1 MPAGIVLSQ
10 DRGTA
15 PAQAVR
21 VGRRNRMAGNPLN
34 VVIFTS
40 VPPRQVARIMAR
52 IRRDAPQ
59 AQVVGVLYER
69 RPPKTLQQRIATWRK
84 KMRGPIYWL
93 YVLHR
98 ISAAVNRKLSSLLDA
113 VIRFIHAAPKQPNGT
128 PDYRLDD
135 LDGTCKANGSE
146 LFITP
151 DIHSA
156 QALDFVRRINPALG
170 LAFGTSL
177 LKPVLC

>member
-1 MPAGIVLSQ
+1 
-10 DRGTA
+10 
-15 PAQAVR
+15 
-21 VGRRNRMAGNPLN
+21 MAGNPLN

-84 KMRGPIYWL
+84 KMRRPIYWL

-98 ISAAVNRKLSSLLDA
+98 ISAAVNRKLSSLLDSG
-113 VIRFIHAAPKQPNGT
+113 IRFIHAAPKQPNGT
-128 PDYRLDD
+128 PHYPLGRF
-135 LDGTCKANGSE
+135 GGACQAQWAPI
-146 LFITP
+146 FISP
-151 DIHSA
+151 HIHSP
-156 QALDFVRRINPALG
+156 QGPRFVRPLQPP
-170 LAFGTSL
+170 LCLVFGPRS
-177 LKPVLC
+177 LKP